1 MEIKD
6 VVIIATMALA
16 IITKFIVMIVG
27 GAGAI
32 SLVAALLHLA
42 F

>member
-1 MEIKD
+1 MGLKD
-6 VVIIATMALA
+6 VVIIASIALA
-16 IITKFIVMIVG
+16 IITKFIIMIVG

-32 SLVAALLHLA
+32 SFVAALLHLA

>member
-1 MEIKD
+1 MEVKD
-6 VVIIATMALA
+6 IVIIASMALA
-16 IITKFIVMIVG
+16 IICKFIVMIVG

-32 SLVAALLHLA
+32 SLVASLIHLA